1 MLCPIYM
8 SCPLCSNSHP
18 HPSSKC
24 PVCPQNW
31 PAATTCINRHYQKA
45 VQVHVIQNRV
55 MLVSFLYFDIDKNQ
69 RRGTCLL
76 VLSVVIGIALWLYNV
91 HICHCDIL
99 TKPQKLYNCFCNIVG
114 FCQTSSFFWLR
125 LWAVQHLHQILKSHA
140 KAKLKVYYLNF
151 PCTAGMKVNS
161 IWSIDLLV
169 PLGAGEVEEDSAH
182 TIEPNLQNDMTLIC
196 GRQRFTNQ
204 CRDFVG
210 SAINHKK
217 RNRLGR
223 FGLSWINRL
232 G

>member
-99 TKPQKLYNCFCNIVG
+99 TKPLKLYRCFCNHCWFLSNFILFLIEIVSCATLAPDTKIP
-114 FCQTSSFFWLR
+114 CQSKIESLLFELPLHRRDESQFHLKYWSSGPFRGRRGRRSIRGLR
-125 LWAVQHLHQILKSHA
+125 PYHRIKFAKWYDVNMW
-140 KAKLKVYYLNF
+140 KAKVYKPVSRL
-151 PCTAGMKVNS
+151 
-161 IWSIDLLV
+161 
-169 PLGAGEVEEDSAH
+169 
-182 TIEPNLQNDMTLIC
+182 
-196 GRQRFTNQ
+196 
-204 CRDFVG
+204 CR
-210 SAINHKK
+210 K
-217 RNRLGR
+217 RYK
-223 FGLSWINRL
+223 S
-232 G
+232 